1 MEEEACASPSLQGGE
16 VEDEYDSKESVL
28 QRYFLQEWKLVKTLL
43 HDIVSARR
51 ASDLSAVHK
60 IRSIVRHP
68 NFRLEFMFYIG
79 GILPFYFFI
88 FSEWLCFLGLIA
100 CGVSLMMNRRWIV
113 I

>member
-1 MEEEACASPSLQGGE
+1 MEEEASASPSLQGGE

-60 IRSIVRHP
+60 IRSIVRRP
-68 NFRLEFMFYIG
+68 NFRLEFMLYIG
-79 GILPFYFFI
+79 GILAFYFLI
-88 FSEWLCFLGLIA
+88 FRNRYVFLG
-100 CGVSLMMNRRWIV
+100 
-113 I
+113 